1 MRSKNE
7 AERIEAIMIRDKQKK
22 MEQEVAES
30 IGGGAKKEAQ
40 KIIKQVGEEEKKLTS
55 KVRATLASQD
65 QAL

>member
-55 KVRATLASQD
+55 KVRATLANQD